1 MTATQTAERAA
12 EPVSNAV
19 YDRGAGLLRAVYRR
33 RLATP
38 ALLSAPD
45 FFLSA
50 PRFIGAWRALRAEA
64 LAIARRLGSVP
75 RFHEIMPEQADISN
89 NDGRD
94 WRLFI
99 AKAYG
104 VEASPN
110 LSLCP
115 ELVSLLD
122 AAPEVLSASFSY
134 LAPGK
139 HVPRH
144 RGPFGGVLRFHLTLD
159 TPRDA
164 HGRPAAV
171 LEIDGIEHRMGDGDW
186 LLWDDTFPH
195 AVWNEGDT
203 VRTVLLLDVW
213 RPSMPADLRLLSRT
227 VVRAVQFGIRW
238 RGLAGPDGGRS

>member
-1 MTATQTAERAA
+1 M
-12 EPVSNAV
+12 SNAI
-19 YDRGAGLLRAVYRR
+19 YDRGAGLLRAAYRR

-38 ALLSAPD
+38 AILDADRCFP
-45 FFLSA
+45 SA
-50 PRFIGAWRALRAEA
+50 PRFLASWRELRHEA
-64 LAIARRLGSVP
+64 LAIAQRLESVP

-104 VEASPN
+104 EAVRCN

-115 ELVSLLD
+115 VLFSLLSD
-122 AAPEVLSASFSY
+122 APEVLSASFSY

-139 HVPRH
+139 CVPRH
-144 RGPFGGVLRFHLTLD
+144 QGPFGGVLRFHLTLS

-164 HGRPAAV
+164 QGRPACV
-171 LEIDGIEHRMGDGDW
+171 LEIDGMDHRPAEGQG

-195 AVWNEGDT
+195 AVRNDGQAM
-203 VRTVLLLDVW
+203 RAVLLLDVW
-213 RPSMPADLRLLSRT
+213 RPGMPPDLRLLSH
-227 VVRAVQFGIRW
+227 VVVGAVRLGVRR
-238 RGLAGPDGGRS
+238 RGASGAMNTR